1 MGVST
6 LGRDEGVAAS
16 VAGIV
21 PAGKDSRRVGALRTG
36 ANGATIGFGRG
47 DWRVVFA
54 DNRTWDASSAFVVR
68 GAARCDLAPIGG
80 VAWSIAFLLGSGESP

>member
-6 LGRDEGVAAS
+6 LGQDEGVSVS

-21 PAGKDSRRVGALRTG
+21 SAGDVSRRVGALCTG

-47 DWRVVFA
+47 DCRAVFA
-54 DNRTWDASSAFVVR
+54 NDRTWDASSAFVVR